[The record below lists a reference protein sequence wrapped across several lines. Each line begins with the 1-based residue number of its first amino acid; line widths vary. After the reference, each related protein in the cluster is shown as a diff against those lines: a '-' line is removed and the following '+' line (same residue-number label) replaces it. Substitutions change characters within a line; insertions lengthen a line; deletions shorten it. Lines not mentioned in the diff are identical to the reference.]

1 MTLPTL
7 QSLWYLVIAASVVF
21 YAMLDGFDLGV
32 GVLHL
37 CVKKDRDRRM
47 FLNAIGPVWDGN
59 EVWLVVIIGALFAGF
74 PDVYATVMT
83 AFYTMTMLFL
93 VGIIFR
99 AVAIEFRSKQTSLRW
114 RGCWDI
120 SFCFASIIIT
130 FLLGVM
136 LGNLI
141 QGIPLNS
148 DKEFI
153 GGFFDLFSLYTLVIG
168 VFALSL
174 FAMHGCIYLI
184 MKTTHELQTQLRK
197 WLKPLIIFFFVA
209 YLLATIMTFWQH
221 PYMINR
227 IREYPIAL
235 ILPLLTLFGIFSIPR
250 YIAKHR
256 EGRAFIVSCLTIASL
271 FTLFGIGSYP
281 LMLRSSI
288 DPMTNSLTIVDSSSA
303 YTLRILLIIALIGV
317 PLVFAYGI
325 YVYHIFKGKV
335 EITDTSY

>member
-1 MTLPTL
+1 MTLPIL
-7 QSLWYLVIAASVVF
+7 QFLWYIVIAASVVF

-32 GVLHL
+32 GMLHL
-37 CVKKDRDRRM
+37 FAKKDRDRRI

-59 EVWLVVIIGALFAGF
+59 EVWLVVIVGALFAGF

-99 AVAIEFRSKQTSLRW
+99 AVAIEFRSKQASPRW
-114 RGCWDI
+114 RCCWDI
-120 SFCFASIIIT
+120 SFSFASIIIT

-148 DKEFI
+148 DKEFV
-153 GGFFDLFSLYTLVIG
+153 GGFFDLFSLYTIVIG
-168 VFALSL
+168 VLALAL

-184 MKTTHELQTQLRK
+184 MKTTQELQMQLRK
-197 WLKPLIIFFFVA
+197 WLKPLIIFFFIA
-209 YLLATIMTFWQH
+209 YLIATVMTFWWH
-221 PYMINR
+221 PYMIER
-227 IREYPIAL
+227 IKVYPIAL
-235 ILPLLTLFGIFSIPR
+235 LLPLLTLFGIFSIPR
-250 YIAKHR
+250 YIAKHQ
-256 EGRAFIVSCLTIASL
+256 EGRAFIFSCISIASL

-303 YTLRILLIIALIGV
+303 YTLRILLLIALIGV

-325 YVYHIFKGKV
+325 YVYHIFRGKV
-335 EITDTSY
+335 KITDTSY